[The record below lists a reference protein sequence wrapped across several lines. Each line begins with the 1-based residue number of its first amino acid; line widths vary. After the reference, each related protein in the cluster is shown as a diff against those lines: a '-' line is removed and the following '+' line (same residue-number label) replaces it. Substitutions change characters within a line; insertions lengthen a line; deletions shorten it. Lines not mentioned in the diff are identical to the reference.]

1 MATAPVLEDDAK
13 VLAHLRGY
21 PDDLRQFSNLVKQ
34 AHPRGISALRLVL
47 GRPQASDSF
56 VAAVCR
62 AVAEGIPIVSAVE
75 AAERFGLP
83 PRRFLDEVA
92 ARPDFPAPW
101 FASGDRRLW
110 RAEDVERYRAV
121 RPPG

>member
-1 MATAPVLEDDAK
+1 MLDDDAR

-21 PDDLRQFSNLVKQ
+21 PEDLRHFSNLVKQ
-34 AHPRGISALRLVL
+34 AHPRGVSALRLVL
-47 GRPQASDSF
+47 SRPQASDSF

-62 AVAEGIPIVSAVE
+62 AVAEGIPVVSAVE

-92 ARPDFPAPW
+92 ARPDFPRPL

-110 RAEDVERYRAV
+110 RADDVERYRAS
-121 RPPG
+121 RPAG